1 MKRAFLF
8 LSIGCMEM
16 TWLYAWANFLTLS
29 ILHQSFPFLEAIS
42 TFGLAVIVTLFAKGK
57 GWRVIY
63 VLGIQVFG
71 FIFSALRIVYVIYS
85 LSTPFLSHTW
95 VIEFFNDPRSP
106 LEWIILILVLFL
118 AFLLWIIGL
127 TLANRSM
134 TYSNICVRFDLGVV
148 AFFLLFFTK
157 LALLEKGGIKIYDP
171 ISLFLLFPFFIFSLL
186 TIGLVRNQSSSQ
198 KDFSSGYQAIG
209 VILSF
214 AVAIFIFGTGLTLF
228 FWPYLSLA
236 AESGYGILKIAAKP
250 IAYIFVEVIRFLYM
264 PNAIRPEKPSAP
276 LEGRLRDLKAP
287 TEGGWLPEIVEKI
300 LIWGLWGLLGLMVLI
315 ISGLV
320 MFYLLQW
327 LLSRTPILQKKEG
340 SWYLILRWVERF
352 REFLLFYWKKIVRS
366 VKGYRGAVQI
376 YMAFLNWGRRS
387 GLPHLLS
394 ETPLE
399 YGLRLQH
406 RFPPLKK
413 EIELIIE
420 TFNQEVYGEMI
431 LNEGQ
436 LAKVQFAWHR
446 LRSPIHWPSRLKSWF
461 HKSSEGNSN

>member
-1 MKRAFLF
+1 
-8 LSIGCMEM
+8 MEM
-16 TWLYAWANFLTLS
+16 TWLYAWANFLTIS
-29 ILHQSFPFLEAIS
+29 ILHRSFPFLEAIS
-42 TFGLAVIVTLFAKGK
+42 TFGLAVIVTLFSKGK

-63 VLGIQVFG
+63 ILGIQIFG
-71 FIFSALRIVYVIYS
+71 FIFSALRIVYVIHS
-85 LSTPFLSHTW
+85 LPNPFFSRTW
-95 VIEFFNDPRSP
+95 LIEFINGPRSP
-106 LEWIILILVLFL
+106 LEWVILILVLFL

-134 TYSNICVRFDLGVV
+134 TYSNICTRFDWGLV

-171 ISLFLLFPFFIFSLL
+171 TSLFLLFPFFIFSLL

-198 KDFSSGYQAIG
+198 KDFSPGYQAIG

-236 AESGYGILKIAAKP
+236 AESSYSILKIAAKP
-250 IAYIFVEVIRFLYM
+250 IAYIFIEVIRFLYM

-276 LEGRLRDLKAP
+276 LEGRLGDLKTP
-287 TEGGWLPEIVEKI
+287 TEGGWLSEILEKI
-300 LIWGLWGLLGLMVLI
+300 LIWGLWGSLGLMVLI
-315 ISGLV
+315 ISGLA
-320 MFYLLQW
+320 MYCLLQW
-327 LLSRTPILQKKEG
+327 LLSRTPIGQKKEG
-340 SWYLILRWVERF
+340 SWYLILRWAERF
-352 REFLLFYWKKIVRS
+352 WEFLLLYWKRIVRS
-366 VKGYRGAVQI
+366 IKGYRGIVQI
-376 YMAFLNWGRRS
+376 YITLLNWGRRS

-406 RFPPLKK
+406 RFPTLKK

-420 TFNQEVYGEMI
+420 TFDQEVYGEII
-431 LNEGQ
+431 LNEER
-436 LAKVQFAWHR
+436 LVKVQFAWHR
-446 LRSPIHWPSRLKSWF
+446 LRSPMHWPSRLKSWF
-461 HKSSEGNSN
+461 HKSSDQTLI